1 MKFAK
6 LLKLLDNEF
15 DIEFDSVESS
25 THCIISISI
34 CNFKLISRL

>member
-25 THCIISISI
+25 TDCIISKSE
-34 CNFKLISRL
+34 CNFRLISRL

>member
-25 THCIISISI
+25 SQAHIAL
-34 CNFKLISRL
+34 FHA